1 MESQI
6 EPRDNTWRTLRRWVF
21 RVVTAW
27 AVLCL
32 LAFCQGFILTMAG
45 GPSWLPL
52 PWSDMRSFVECA
64 DGTIIVNLAFFS
76 RVVRL
81 DRDGS
86 FLGTS
91 PYPGGASKDTGLAAA
106 ADGRVFLRTGTRVSV
121 LDSSWQLLRTYRG
134 NGRYGGNWVLDDAGR
149 PVFAAERAGR
159 RLVVNRLARPGD
171 RIFPRSTSQ
180 HSFRCDDGSLL
191 VRKYNHLERYAK
203 DGTRLGSYGAPFVLR
218 PFAFPLPAAM
228 AWPYLFVLGWIAQRR
243 RKRKGEQTETAAD
256 ARATPE

>member
-1 MESQI
+1 METQI
-6 EPRDNTWRTLRRWVF
+6 APRDDTWRTLRRWVF
-21 RVVTAW
+21 RVVTTW

-45 GPSWLPL
+45 GPKWLPL

-64 DGTIIVNLAFFS
+64 DGTIVVDLAFFS

-91 PYPGGASKDTGLAAA
+91 RYPGGAAKDTGLAAA
-106 ADGRVFLRTGTRVSV
+106 ADGKVFFRTGSRVYA
-121 LDSSWQLLRTYRG
+121 LDSSWRLLQTYRG
-134 NGRYGGNWVLDDAGR
+134 NERSGRNWVLDDAGQ
-149 PVFAAERAGR
+149 PVFVAERTGG

-171 RIFPRSTSQ
+171 CIFPRSSPQ
-180 HSFRCDDGSLL
+180 HSFHCDDGSLL
-191 VRKYNHLERYAK
+191 VRRYNHLERYAK
-203 DGTRLGSYGAPFVLR
+203 DGTGLATYGAPLLLR
-218 PFAFPLPAAM
+218 PFAFPLPAAL

-243 RKRKGEQTETAAD
+243 RKRKGELPDETVPG
-256 ARATPE
+256 T